1 MSHHEKV
8 AVETRKQM
16 LQHQQNNSETSQI
29 TSCNITTSRFI
40 LQHQHETFW
49 TLLLN
54 VQNI

>member
-1 MSHHEKV
+1 MEKV
-8 AVETRKQM
+8 AIETRKQM
-16 LQHQQNNSETSQI
+16 LQHHQNNSETSQI
-29 TSCNITTSRFI
+29 TSCNIIASRFI

>member
-29 TSCNITTSRFI
+29 TSCNITNQDLFCNINMKRFG
-40 LQHQHETFW
+40 HCF
-49 TLLLN
+49 
-54 VQNI
+54 

>member
-1 MSHHEKV
+1 MEKV

-16 LQHQQNNSETSQI
+16 LQHHQNNSETSQI
-29 TSCNITTSRFI
+29 TSCNITASRFI

>member
-1 MSHHEKV
+1 MKNV

-16 LQHQQNNSETSQI
+16 LQHHQNNSETSQI
-29 TSCNITTSRFI
+29 TSYNIRTPRFI
-40 LQHQHETFW
+40 LQHQHEMFW